1 MKNKKIILWSIV
13 ILLCLAVGGGIFYY
27 FYNENSKTTL
37 TLAEKQWI
45 ENNKNQVFDMGVM
58 NDVLVFTHEGI
69 GVFFD
74 FLTDLEED
82 TELEFNKLSYERG
95 EESTATYQF
104 RTVEKPGKK
113 DIVFYE
119 DNYAILSV
127 DNEKYND
134 LKELSGKTFGVLKS
148 DVASATK
155 YLDGAS
161 DIKLQPFDN
170 AEEMIST
177 LEKDDNTIN
186 GIILPKI
193 HYLKEILE
201 SKKLNIA
208 YNIASY
214 KTNYVLTLGD
224 DNRLNNI
231 LEKYSKKWLKESFDD
246 SYHENFNNAFFSYT
260 DYSENDRA
268 KFQGKRYTYGFVENI
283 PFDTIMSGKL
293 LGMNSNLIKEF
304 SDLSDI
310 EISFKEFDNYTE
322 LVNAFNANDVDFFLE
337 FTPRTNYKMDVIRTV
352 SPYHEE
358 IVISSLLKDNV
369 VIQNLYALE
378 DQEVAVV
385 SGTKIETMLKKYNI
399 HTKGYNNVED
409 LLEHVGQNP
418 YFALDYNTYK
428 YYEKSKLKDYKIDY
442 LFDLNDNYRFVVRD
456 IKDNRVFEDYLDF
469 YLSFIEENKIMN
481 QSYEQL
487 FLHKQSYFIRNLIIL
502 VVGFS
507 AIALGYFIYKKIK
520 SREKQKIVIGK
531 NDKLQY
537 IDMLTSLK
545 NRTYLNDQMKTW
557 DESGIYP
564 QAIVIVDLNN
574 VAYVN
579 DNYGH
584 TEGDNLIKEAAN
596 KLITTQIENS
606 EIMRTNGNEFL
617 IYLVGYEEKQVVS
630 YIRKLNKEFKD
641 ISHGFGA
648 AIGYSM
654 ITDAIKTIDDA
665 INEATQDM
673 KNNKEENNG

>member
-1 MKNKKIILWSIV
+1 MKNKKIILWSV
-13 ILLCLAVGGGIFYY
+13 LILLCFVIGGGIFYY
-27 FYNENSKTTL
+27 FYKENSKTTL

-385 SGTKIETMLKKYNI
+385 SGTKIETI
-399 HTKGYNNVED
+399 
-409 LLEHVGQNP
+409 
-418 YFALDYNTYK
+418 
-428 YYEKSKLKDYKIDY
+428 
-442 LFDLNDNYRFVVRD
+442 
-456 IKDNRVFEDYLDF
+456 
-469 YLSFIEENKIMN
+469 SFC
-481 QSYEQL
+481 S
-487 FLHKQSYFIRNLIIL
+487 S
-502 VVGFS
+502 
-507 AIALGYFIYKKIK
+507 
-520 SREKQKIVIGK
+520 
-531 NDKLQY
+531 
-537 IDMLTSLK
+537 
-545 NRTYLNDQMKTW
+545 
-557 DESGIYP
+557 
-564 QAIVIVDLNN
+564 
-574 VAYVN
+574 
-579 DNYGH
+579 
-584 TEGDNLIKEAAN
+584 
-596 KLITTQIENS
+596 
-606 EIMRTNGNEFL
+606 
-617 IYLVGYEEKQVVS
+617 
-630 YIRKLNKEFKD
+630 
-641 ISHGFGA
+641 
-648 AIGYSM
+648 
-654 ITDAIKTIDDA
+654 
-665 INEATQDM
+665 
-673 KNNKEENNG
+673 